1 MSPPRHPRHRP
12 SRRHP
17 PRHHHR
23 RRQRGFILVMTMW
36 VLAAI
41 AIAASYFAERVQ
53 TSLQLATARQSM
65 NDGQLAL
72 SDARADMLFRLA
84 TTPLSLYGLGNPP
97 AAVALD
103 GRPYRAGNTTL
114 QLQDGRGLLNLNM
127 FFDAQ
132 MQRLLATLGVPAEQ
146 RAGLIDTLR
155 DYTDDDD
162 LRRLNGAESAQ
173 YQALKLPPPRNL
185 LLLSP
190 LELRQIIGWRDLP
203 VLRQTDSPLLEFTTT
218 AAAGTAINP
227 NTAPWQVLTAL
238 PGVTEDIAK
247 AIIERRNIAPVS
259 VDLLDQMLGTQMG
272 GLIPIAWAFPSDTLR
287 LTQGVDSLPWVQ
299 RYNLT
304 LTPDG
309 ASAPWTITHA
319 HRLPKQPGQAAKT
332 SSSATP
338 SHASDP
344 PKLPA
349 RVAATAS
356 SPGIFSN

>member
-1 MSPPRHPRHRP
+1 MMPPRHPPRRSGRCQPRP
-12 SRRHP
+12 
-17 PRHHHR
+17 
-23 RRQRGFILVMTMW
+23 RQRGFILVMTMW

-53 TSLQLATARQSM
+53 TSLQLATAQQSM
-65 NDGQLAL
+65 NDGQIAL
-72 SDARADMLFRLA
+72 SDARADMLFRLG
-84 TTPLSLYGLGNPP
+84 TTPLTLYGLGNPP
-97 AAVALD
+97 GTVALD

-114 QLQDGRGLLNLNM
+114 QLQDGRGLLNLNL
-127 FFDAQ
+127 FADEQ

-162 LRRLNGAESAQ
+162 LRRLNGAEIAQ
-173 YQALKLPPPRNL
+173 YQALRLPPPRNQL
-185 LLLSP
+185 LISA
-190 LELRQIIGWRDLP
+190 LELRQIIGWRELP
-203 VLRQTDSPLLEFTTT
+203 ALRQSHSPLLEFTI
-218 AAAGTAINP
+218 AGPGVGAAINP

-238 PGVTEDIAK
+238 PGVTEAIAK

-259 VDLLDQMLGTQMG
+259 VALLDQMLGTQMA
-272 GLIPIAWAFPSDTLR
+272 GLIPIAWAFPSDALR
-287 LTQGVDSLPWVQ
+287 LTQSVDSLPWAQ

-309 ASAPWTITHA
+309 ASTPWTITFA
-319 HRLPKQPGQAAKT
+319 YRLPKQPGQASHT
-332 SSSATP
+332 SSSANP